1 MKRLVPS
8 LLILSILPAGGDIVR
23 LLNGGEREGT
33 VKSYDGQ
40 GLTLSVRVQSGM
52 AETRIPAGII
62 ERVDIIPTGQEQEA
76 LADPRADNVLTL
88 SGLWA
93 RHGILGGRRGSKA
106 YPVAEALAEAIAR
119 QGAKDAPEQLVKLAK
134 ECSRLPGDKTL
145 LEAKIKAI
153 QIRILMQAGRTEE
166 AERIATALKNSPAGR
181 SEAPELAE
189 ARVLLDLLAA
199 QKSWQAL
206 RQLEE
211 DWPKWR
217 QMPEKEEERRRLLNE
232 TLNRNLVVVV
242 DNPRLTD
249 LCAQAL
255 LGAAEAYAHSGQRE
269 EALQRAREIL
279 DWYPAEPH
287 RTKAEELVASLA
299 SSANTSPNP

>member
-1 MKRLVPS
+1 MKHLICS
-8 LLILSILPAGGDIVR
+8 LLIVSALPAAGDIVR
-23 LLNGGEREGT
+23 LLDGGEREGT

-40 GLTLSVRVQSGM
+40 GLTLSVRVPSGT

-62 ERVDIIPTGQEQEA
+62 ERVDIVANAEEQTA
-76 LADPRADNVLTL
+76 LDNPSADNLPAL
-88 SGLWA
+88 EGLWA
-93 RHGILGGRRGSKA
+93 RHGALGGRRGSKA
-106 YPVAEALAEAIAR
+106 YPVAEALAEAIAK
-119 QGAKDAPEQLVKLAK
+119 QGAKDAPERLAKLAA
-134 ECSRLPGDKTL
+134 ECSRLPGDKTS

-153 QIRILMQAGRTEE
+153 QIRILMQSNRTEE
-166 AERIATALKNSPAGR
+166 AEKIAAALDNSPAGQ

-211 DWPKWR
+211 EWPKWR

-232 TLNRNLVVVV
+232 TLNRNLVVAV
-242 DNPRLTD
+242 DHPRLTD

-279 DWYPAEPH
+279 DWYPAEPY
-287 RTKAEELVASLA
+287 RTKAAELVASLGSQNA
-299 SSANTSPNP
+299 PNP

>member
-1 MKRLVPS
+1 MKHLVGS
-8 LLILSILPAGGDIVR
+8 LLILSTFPASGDIVR
-23 LLNGGEREGT
+23 LLDGGEREGT

-40 GLTLSVRVQSGM
+40 ALTLSVRVQSGT

-62 ERVDIIPTGQEQEA
+62 ERVEIVPTAEEQAA
-76 LADPRADNVLTL
+76 LNNPGGENLAALDR
-88 SGLWA
+88 LWD
-93 RHGILGGRRGSKA
+93 RHGTLGGRRGSKA
-106 YPVAEALAEAIAR
+106 YPVAEALAKAIAKK
-119 QGAKDAPEQLVKLAK
+119 GAKDAPGRLAKLAA
-134 ECSRLPGDKTL
+134 ECGRLPGDKDL

-153 QIRILMQAGRTEE
+153 QIRVLMQAGRPQE
-166 AERIATALKNSPAGR
+166 AEAIAGELKNSPAGK

-211 DWPKWR
+211 EWPKWR
-217 QMPEKEEERRRLLNE
+217 QMPDKEEERRRLLNE
-232 TLNRNLVVVV
+232 TLNRNLVVAV
-242 DNPRLTD
+242 DHPRLTD

-279 DWYPAEPH
+279 DWYPAEPY
-287 RTKAEELVASLA
+287 RTKAAELVASLA
-299 SSANTSPNP
+299 NGAVNSPNP